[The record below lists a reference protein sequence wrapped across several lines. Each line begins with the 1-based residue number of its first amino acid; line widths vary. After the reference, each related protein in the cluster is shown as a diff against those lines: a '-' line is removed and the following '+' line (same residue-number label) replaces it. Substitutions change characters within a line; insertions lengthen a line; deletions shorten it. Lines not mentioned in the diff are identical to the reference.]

1 MSIHLLKEIEDTVN
15 WIATHF
21 EKKKTSLIFHKFQ
34 VKFRYYILLPWKTQL
49 RAILKQKPQNRWLEY
64 VSN

>member
-1 MSIHLLKEIEDTVN
+1 MSIYLLKEIEDTVN

-21 EKKKTSLIFHKFQ
+21 EKKTSLIFHKFQ
-34 VKFRYYILLPWKTQL
+34 VKFRYYILLSWKTQL